1 MLRDVDP
8 MFTAGIE
15 HLLGAHIVA
24 GKKAQRAGLFAQPSR
39 DGVLGRQAGLLDRLN
54 MRGITGEF

>member
-1 MLRDVDP
+1 
-8 MFTAGIE
+8 MFTTGIE

-39 DGVLGRQAGLLDRLN
+39 DGVLGIQAGLLDRLN
-54 MRGITGEF
+54 MRGITGEL